1 MTITPLE
8 MERNIEFNLQEQISN
23 WVRHLKTEPSITESD
38 SEELKSHLLDLI
50 DELKEV
56 GLDEEEAFWVASKRM
71 GSSFEWAADY
81 SEGNKPLIQ
90 LRRSL
95 FILAGV
101 LAYFLLFFLIK
112 SSSKLLFIVLL
123 LKKTDGYLAV
133 NWVSKYL
140 IGAHFA
146 FIFFVVSIYFLEKKT
161 VSFIEDIKLKPS
173 HTLLL
178 LFTTVIFGITDTCF
192 FPVAKNLMG
201 QDYSLRGQLIHVFLY
216 FDFSFP
222 FLICVSFIIMY
233 FKYYKKAKF

>member
-1 MTITPLE
+1 
-8 MERNIEFNLQEQISN
+8 MESNVEFNLQDQIN
-23 WVRHLKTEPSITESD
+23 LWVRNLKSEPSITESD
-38 SEELKSHLLDLI
+38 AEELRCHLLDLI
-50 DELKEV
+50 DELMET

-81 SEGNKPLIQ
+81 SEGNKPVIQ

-101 LAYFLLFFLIK
+101 LAYFLLYYFINF
-112 SSSKLLFIVLL
+112 SSKLFFIVLL
-123 LKKTDGYLAV
+123 LRKTNGYHAV
-133 NWVSKYL
+133 DLVAKYL

-146 FIFFVVSIYFLEKKT
+146 FIFFVVSLYFLEKKT
-161 VSFIEDIKLKPS
+161 VSFIENVKLKPK

-178 LFTTVIFGITDTCF
+178 LFTTVIFGITDTCL

-201 QDYSLRGQLIHVFLY
+201 MDYALGSRVIHVFMY

-222 FLICVSFIIMY
+222 LLICGCFVIMY
-233 FKYYKKAKF
+233 FKYYRKTKI